1 MLRVTSPRE
10 RQALRDA
17 SQWFARMGASP
28 DNPDIQA
35 QWLAWHREH
44 PSHQWAWERLN
55 LLQSQMGSV
64 PRPLAYR
71 VLDRVT
77 RQAPGLERRTL
88 LKGLLLGVGLSAV
101 GWRGYRESGI
111 WLADRRTATGERRS
125 ETLADGTRL
134 TLDTASAVDL
144 RFDAATRLL
153 ILRAGAIHLSTG
165 SDPRPLIVRSAEGDM
180 RALGTRFSA
189 RQEDG
194 KTRLEVFEHAVAVRP
209 RQESGAEVIIQA
221 GHKLHFSAAGTGPL
235 ERLASETENWTRGRL
250 VVDGWR
256 LDRLLAELQRYRS
269 GYLGCVEQIGHLQ
282 VSGSYPL
289 DDIDMAL
296 GVIARALPVRVE
308 RYTRYWTRLVP
319 AA

>member
-1 MLRVTSPRE
+1 MTSPRE

-35 QWLAWHREH
+35 QWLAWHHEH

-55 LLQSQMGSV
+55 LLQSQMGAV

-71 VLDRVT
+71 VLDKVT
-77 RQAPGLERRTL
+77 RQAPGVDRRTL
-88 LKGLLLGVGLSAV
+88 LKGLLLGVGLGAV
-101 GWRGYRESGI
+101 GWGGYRESGI

-125 ETLADGTRL
+125 EILADGTRL

-144 RFDAATRLL
+144 RFNAATRLL
-153 ILRAGAIHLSTG
+153 ILRAGAIHLATG

-180 RALGTRFSA
+180 RALGTRFSV
-189 RQEDG
+189 RQENRQ
-194 KTRLEVFEHAVAVRP
+194 TRLDVFEHAVAVRP
-209 RQESGAEVIIQA
+209 RQTTGAEQVIQA
-221 GHKLHFSAAGTGPL
+221 GHSVHFSDT
-235 ERLASETENWTRGRL
+235 RLTTTDASSSEAENWTRGRL

-269 GYLGCVEQIGHLQ
+269 GYLGCAAEIGHLK

-308 RYTRYWTRLVP
+308 RYTRYWTRLV
-319 AA
+319 AAS